1 MNFRLASSLLL
12 LATAATST
20 TATAETTKSK
30 ASRYRIFPVRHRPKA
45 GKATVGSTPVS
56 TAVAKTS
63 KALLPPLSVSM
74 SVPSKAAKSKFAKVV
89 KSKAVKCWK
98 DDEQSVS
105 MSLPTRALNVV
116 GRFLDHSVSMSLS
129 VSSKA
134 AKSKVSKC
142 LPEMSLSMSIPIP
155 TMTPTT
161 PFPSYY
167 PTISPTLAPIRRQR
181 MVCQS
186 GDFVDALGND
196 CFWYEEPN
204 VELGC
209 ETLRDDSGDQDLT
222 NAEGKTPWDEVS
234 ASYTLHLVSFHCST
248 RTNTSTIIVFFFVTV
263 LLLRRR
269 SNGSRRSGNSGCFR
283 FLHCHRS

>member
-20 TATAETTKSK
+20 TAETTKSK
-30 ASRYRIFPVRHRPKA
+30 ASRYRIFPVRHLPKA

-56 TAVAKTS
+56 TAVAKAS

-98 DDEQSVS
+98 DDEQSMS
-105 MSLPTRALNVV
+105 MSISLPTRALNVV
-116 GRFLDHSVSMSLS
+116 GRFLDQSVSMSLS

-142 LPEMSLSMSIPIP
+142 LPEMSLSMSIP

-167 PTISPTLAPIRRQR
+167 PTVSPTLAPIRRQR

-196 CFWYEEPN
+196 CFWYEAPN

-209 ETLRDDSGDQDLT
+209 ESLRDESTDQDLT
-222 NAEGKTPWDEVS
+222 NADGKTPWDEVS
-234 ASYTLHLVSFHCST
+234 ASYTHFILSLF
-248 RTNTSTIIVFFFVTV
+248 IVQLELTLQLPCF
-263 LLLRRR
+263 LLCY
-269 SNGSRRSGNSGCFR
+269 SAASAEEE
-283 FLHCHRS
+283 

>member
-20 TATAETTKSK
+20 TAETTKSK

-74 SVPSKAAKSKFAKVV
+74 SVPSKAAKSKFAKAV

-105 MSLPTRALNVV
+105 MSMSMPTRALNVV
-116 GRFLDHSVSMSLS
+116 MGRFLDHSVSMSLS

-134 AKSKVSKC
+134 AKVSKC
-142 LPEMSLSMSIPIP
+142 LPEMSLSMSIP
-155 TMTPTT
+155 TMTHTT

-167 PTISPTLAPIRRQR
+167 PTIAPTLAPVRRQR
-181 MVCQS
+181 MECRS
-186 GDFVDALGND
+186 GDFVDALGRD

-204 VELGC
+204 VKYGC
-209 ETLRDDSGDQDLT
+209 ESLLQAGSPDQDLA

-234 ASYTLHLVSFHCST
+234 ASYTLHLFSFHCST
-248 RTNTSTIIVFFFVTV
+248 RTNTSTIIIFLFVTV

-269 SNGSRRSGNSGCFR
+269 GNGSGRSGYSGCFR

>member
-20 TATAETTKSK
+20 TAETTKSK

-56 TAVAKTS
+56 TAVAKAS

-98 DDEQSVS
+98 DDEQSVSMS

-234 ASYTLHLVSFHCST
+234 ASYTLHLVSFSLF
-248 RTNTSTIIVFFFVTV
+248 N
-263 LLLRRR
+263 
-269 SNGSRRSGNSGCFR
+269 SN
-283 FLHCHRS
+283 